1 MKEYLINVNEQTLV
15 LTFIPSNNSFA
26 FVNAIEVV
34 SVPNTLISDTAQAAP
49 LPNTYSG
56 LSKHA
61 FETIYGLNMGGPL
74 ITPDNDTLGRLWDP
88 DTSFLASKSLT
99 ER

>member
-1 MKEYLINVNEQTLV
+1 M

-34 SVPNTLISDTAQAAP
+34 SVPNTLVSDTAQVVR

-56 LSKHA
+56 LFEHA
-61 FETIYGLNMGGPL
+61 FETIYRLNMG
-74 ITPDNDTLGRLWDP
+74 IWEDH
-88 DTSFLASKSLT
+88 
-99 ER
+99 